1 MHEEGLNAIFSPSSV
16 AVVGASRTPGK
27 IGYETLHNLV
37 EMGYQGRLYP
47 VNPKADEVQGLKAY
61 PTVLDLPEI
70 PDLGVITVPAA
81 VALDAVEDCG
91 KMGVKGIVVITA
103 GFREVGGAGEGRERD
118 LLALCERYGMTMIGP
133 NCMGVINT
141 HPGVRLDAT
150 FATTPPL
157 PGHISLVTQSGA
169 LGVNMLERA
178 KSLSVGFAKF
188 CSLGNKAQVSL
199 NDLLRLWG
207 DDPETRIIM
216 AYIENFGNPQ
226 NFVRIAREVT
236 KRKPVIAVKAGRS
249 EAGGRAAAS
258 HTGSL
263 GGSDLVAEAIF
274 SQTGVVRASSIEE
287 LFDYAAAFSM
297 QPLPKGNRVAVV
309 TDAGGP
315 GVMAVDEVVSQGLAA
330 AEFSAKT
337 IAYLRSWAPPEAAL
351 RNPVDLTPEASLE
364 DYGRAVDAV
373 LEDPEVDACLA
384 IYVPPVRGDE
394 TLWAKMA
401 VERIR
406 KHSKTVLCNFLA
418 RTEDSPGFVT
428 LVTSGLPAYLYPE
441 SAARSLAAMY
451 RYSQYLEREEGE
463 PRTFSV
469 ARAKAGAIVDSVVG
483 RGEDRLSEMEAVE
496 FLEAYGLTMARA
508 RFCRTTDEAAAAAK
522 DLGYPVVLK
531 AVGPGLLH
539 KTEMGAVVLDIRDE
553 RSLRL
558 ESMRL
563 LHRMESQGIAYDGLV
578 VQEFVTRGKEVI
590 LGMTRD
596 PVYGPYVVFGLGG
609 IYVEY
614 LKDVAF
620 GLPPLTDEDAY
631 RMIHHIRTYPLLA
644 GVRGESPR
652 DIDALAEAILRF
664 SQLVLD
670 FSAVQEI
677 DLNPVV
683 SLGVGQGYRVVDARI
698 MLRGSDAGP
707 RS

>member
-1 MHEEGLNAIFSPSSV
+1 MHEEGLRAIFSPSTV

-27 IGYETLHNLV
+27 IGYEILHNLV
-37 EMGYQGRLYP
+37 EMGYKGRLYP

-61 PTVLDLPEI
+61 PSVLDVPEAL
-70 PDLGVITVPAA
+70 DLAVITVPAA
-81 VALDAVEDCG
+81 FALDAVEECG
-91 KMGVKGIVVITA
+91 KKGVKGLVVITA
-103 GFREVGGAGEGRERD
+103 GFREVGGAGEDRERD
-118 LLALCERYGMTMIGP
+118 LLDLCDRYGMTMIGP

-141 HPGVRLDAT
+141 HPDTRLDAT

-199 NDLLRLWG
+199 NDLLRMWG
-207 DDPETRIIM
+207 DDPETDIIM

-236 KRKPVIAVKAGRS
+236 KRKPIIAVKAGRS

-297 QPLPKGNRVAVV
+297 QPLPKGNRIAVV

-315 GVMAVDEVVSQGLAA
+315 GVMAVDEVVSQGLEA
-330 AEFSAKT
+330 AEFSPET
-337 IAYLRSWAPPEAAL
+337 LEYLRSWAPAEAAL

-364 DYGRAVDAV
+364 DYGRALDAV
-373 LEDPEVDACLA
+373 LEDPKVDACLA

-406 KHSKTVLCNFLA
+406 KHRRTVLCNFLA

-451 RYSQYLEREEGE
+451 RYAQYLERDEGE
-463 PRTFSV
+463 PHTFDV
-469 ARAKAGAIVDSVVG
+469 ARAKAGAILDTVASLG
-483 RGEDRLSEMEAVE
+483 RERLSEMEASE
-496 FLEAYGLTMARA
+496 FLQAYGLTTARA
-508 RFCRTTDEAAAAAK
+508 RFCRTIDEAAAAGK
-522 DLGYPVVLK
+522 DLG
-531 AVGPGLLH
+531 
-539 KTEMGAVVLDIRDE
+539 
-553 RSLRL
+553 
-558 ESMRL
+558 
-563 LHRMESQGIAYDGLV
+563 
-578 VQEFVTRGKEVI
+578 
-590 LGMTRD
+590 
-596 PVYGPYVVFGLGG
+596 
-609 IYVEY
+609 
-614 LKDVAF
+614 
-620 GLPPLTDEDAY
+620 
-631 RMIHHIRTYPLLA
+631 
-644 GVRGESPR
+644 
-652 DIDALAEAILRF
+652 
-664 SQLVLD
+664 
-670 FSAVQEI
+670 
-677 DLNPVV
+677 
-683 SLGVGQGYRVVDARI
+683 
-698 MLRGSDAGP
+698 
-707 RS
+707 